1 VPGLTEWQR
10 WRRGKCG
17 GCGQL
22 HRRRGS
28 RLGPA
33 GEWTSASARM
43 APAEVPFPLPGL
55 LDCNSSFVLTF
66 HGDQL
71 SPLKGG
77 EASSCWTV
85 ICNLLGM
92 YCAGSTDYYYR
103 LQGGGT
109 FRSIT
114 AAIKHLL
121 AAEHGAAS
129 PAAAHPQNQAAAS
142 DEKPQPLQQER
153 PLSATPRPASPARA
167 AAGSSE
173 LPETGSP
180 PGEGGPAG
188 PDAKLTP
195 KKFGSL
201 TALSQPR
208 GSSAVARPTSPS
220 DSVAKGKQAAE
231 GTPSAAAAPRPG
243 TKAALAA
250 LGRDTKALGPAHD
263 SKKATQAE
271 AQADG
276 AEGIPKSGQPGS
288 DGSAPDDEVAAAAEG
303 NAAAQEEAT
312 HNEPS
317 ARRRRR
323 SEWLSWLASYA
334 AKRQRTASSRGL

>member
-1 VPGLTEWQR
+1 MICKVP
-10 WRRGKCG
+10 
-17 GCGQL
+17 
-22 HRRRGS
+22 
-28 RLGPA
+28 
-33 GEWTSASARM
+33 
-43 APAEVPFPLPGL
+43 
-55 LDCNSSFVLTF
+55 
-66 HGDQL
+66 
-71 SPLKGG
+71 
-77 EASSCWTV
+77 
-85 ICNLLGM
+85 GM

-103 LQGGGT
+103 LQGGRT

-129 PAAAHPQNQAAAS
+129 PAAAHPRNQAAAS
-142 DEKPQPLQQER
+142 EEKPQPPQQER
-153 PLSATPRPASPARA
+153 PLSAMPRPASPAQA

-188 PDAKLTP
+188 PDAKKTP

-201 TALSQPR
+201 TALSQPG
-208 GSSAVARPTSPS
+208 GSGAVARPTSPS

-231 GTPSAAAAPRPG
+231 GTPSAAAATRPG

-250 LGRDTKALGPAHD
+250 LGRDTQALGPAHD
-263 SKKATQAE
+263 SKEATQAD
-271 AQADG
+271 AQAEG
-276 AEGIPKSGQPGS
+276 AEGTPKSGQPGP
-288 DGSAPDDEVAAAAEG
+288 DGGAPDDEVAAAAEG

-312 HNEPS
+312 HNEPG

-323 SEWLSWLASYA
+323 SEWLSLLWLLMLPRDKELQAVVVFDVSA
-334 AKRQRTASSRGL
+334 RIERKLS